1 MTAGDHVLTASDDGA
16 LAATRVLVNE
26 HAARDVRS
34 SLLEVTMAD
43 GAVLSLTPDHPL
55 YIDGRLRAARELTPG
70 VTLRRASGEAVA
82 VVRAATRAGT
92 VVNPVTAAGTLLASD
107 GGAPVLAG
115 SFVVLEF
122 VGHAEVVG
130 RVATMLL
137 AYSPITALS
146 YAFPSSFQWFWDA
159 VVDPTFTTAAFA
171 WATWGAAPLALA
183 VAIAGA
189 WRGSAAKRKRA

>member
-1 MTAGDHVLTASDDGA
+1 MAALTAGDLVLTASVDGA

-26 HAARDVRS
+26 HAARDARS
-34 SLLEVTMAD
+34 SLLEVTTAG

-70 VTLRRASGEAVA
+70 VALRRASGEAVA
-82 VVRAATRAGT
+82 VVRVASRFGT

-130 RVATMLL
+130 RVATMLI
-137 AYSPITALS
+137 ACSPITALS
-146 YAFPSSFQWFWDA
+146 YAFPSSFQW
-159 VVDPTFTTAAFA
+159 
-171 WATWGAAPLALA
+171 LLSL
-183 VAIAGA
+183 IHI
-189 WRGSAAKRKRA
+189 